1 MAGVKGSYIL
11 VVGFLFSV
19 GRRRMI
25 VSKVGPSFG
34 SDSG

>member
-11 VVGFLFSV
+11 VIGFLFNA

-25 VSKVGPSFG
+25 VSKISPSFG
-34 SDSG
+34 SNSG

>member
-11 VVGFLFSV
+11 VVGFLFSA

-25 VSKVGPSFG
+25 VGKVGPSLG
-34 SDSG
+34 SDSS